1 MLLQERERDRDK
13 AGGAGGVGGGRERER
28 ERERGGMDLSTFLLL
43 QESFNLVTKALECYP
58 EHGDSK
64 ELSSQLKS
72 KFT

>member
-1 MLLQERERDRDK
+1 
-13 AGGAGGVGGGRERER
+13 
-28 ERERGGMDLSTFLLL
+28 LL

-64 ELSSQLKS
+64 ELSSQLKA